1 MDQSTSLPTQKYEN
15 VELLRGLAALGICL
29 YHYGHGF
36 LEDGNIFKI
45 ITEPLYLGVDIFLI
59 ITGFT
64 LTLSLFKQ
72 NYSVKDF
79 WQYII
84 KRLVRIEIPYY
95 ASLVLVIAMAYG
107 SKLFPQYEWKG
118 LQLDFWSISAHFF
131 HLNDILGLKWLH
143 EVYWTLAVQVQ
154 YYIFM
159 GFAFIGLS
167 YPNKLVNYFFLI
179 LFFLSQFFSTKP
191 YFTYFSS
198 TFIIGIVFALYYLK
212 RENIYFLLISLIIVL
227 STTFIFSTQ
236 SHFVTQLL
244 TSIILL
250 FPNFSNSITN
260 YLGKISY
267 SLYLTHLTIGWSFIG
282 FTKDVLHFNNYT
294 ILLIV
299 FATLI
304 SIVFANYFYLYIEL
318 PSSNLLKTKK

>member
-1 MDQSTSLPTQKYEN
+1 MSETVAIPKRKYEN

-36 LEDGNIFKI
+36 LPDGNIFKI
-45 ITEPLYLGVDIFLI
+45 FTEPLYLGVDVFLI

-64 LTLSLFKQ
+64 LTLSLFAQ
-72 NYSVKDF
+72 NYTIENIGSYLK
-79 WQYII
+79 
-84 KRLVRIEIPYY
+84 KRLLRIEIPYFV
-95 ASLVLVIAMAYG
+95 SLLLVIGMAYG

-118 LQLDFWSISAHFF
+118 LQLDFWSIAAHFF
-131 HLNDILGLKWLH
+131 HLNDILGLQWLH

-167 YPNKLVNYFFLI
+167 YPNRFVNYSFL
-179 LFFLSQFFSTKP
+179 LVFFLSQFISTKP

-198 TFIIGIVFALYYLK
+198 TFIIGILFAFYYLK
-212 RENIYFLLISLIIVL
+212 KQNLAITIISLSIVLIS
-227 STTFIFSTQ
+227 TFIFSTQ
-236 SHFVTQLL
+236 SHFITQLL
-244 TSIILL
+244 SSIILF
-250 FPNFSNSITN
+250 FPSFSNTITN

-282 FTKDVLHFNNYT
+282 FMKDVFHIEQFIFPL
-294 ILLIV
+294 ILI
-299 FATLI
+299 ATCI
-304 SIVFANYFYLYIEL
+304 SIVFANYFYKFVEL
-318 PSSNLLKTKK
+318 PSSKLFKNS

>member
-1 MDQSTSLPTQKYEN
+1 MAQQTSIPTQKYEN
-15 VELLRGLAALGICL
+15 VELLRGLAAFGICL

-36 LEDGNIFKI
+36 LDDGNFFKI
-45 ITEPLYLGVDIFLI
+45 LTEPLYLGVDVFLI

-72 NYSVKDF
+72 NYSIQDF

-118 LQLDFWSISAHFF
+118 LQLDFWSITAHFF

-167 YPNKLVNYFFLI
+167 YPNKIVNYLFLI
-179 LFFLSQFFSTKP
+179 LFFLSQFYSTKP

-212 RENIYFLLISLIIVL
+212 KENIFFLILSLFIIL
-227 STTFIFSTQ
+227 TSTLIFSTQ

-244 TSIILL
+244 TSIILF
-250 FPNFSNSITN
+250 FPNFSNNITN

-282 FTKDVLHFNNYT
+282 FVKDVLHLDHFI
-294 ILLIV
+294 ILIIMS
-299 FATLI
+299 ATLI
-304 SIVFANYFYLYIEL
+304 SIVFANYFFKYIEL
-318 PSSNLLKTKK
+318 PSANLFKSKK